1 MSKILVTGG
10 TGYIGSHTIIDLI
23 NNGFDVVSVDNFSRS
38 SASILDRIKSI
49 TGKEI
54 NHFEVDLCNWHDTKQ
69 IFAQH
74 PDIKGIIHFAA
85 FKTVPESV
93 DQPLLYYENNLV
105 SHINLLKAMHAFD
118 VPHFVFSS
126 SCSVYGNADQL
137 PVTEDSPVKEAESP
151 YGRTKHIG
159 EEMIKDYSQAD
170 QHKSFTLLRYFN
182 PVGAHPSGKLGEMP
196 IGTPNNLVPIVTQTA
211 IGEREQVTV
220 FGQDYATRDGTCI
233 RDYVHVMDIANAH
246 TKALQYLEE
255 GHNETPCEIFNLGT
269 GNGVT
274 VLEAI
279 KAFENAT
286 GVSLNYTIGERR
298 PGDVEA
304 IYADNTKAKKR
315 LGWEP
320 SYSLD
325 KMMSTAWQWQRE
337 LMNEKA

>member
-1 MSKILVTGG
+1 MRKILVTGG
-10 TGYIGSHTIIDLI
+10 TGYIGSHTLIDLI
-23 NNGFDVVSVDNFSRS
+23 DNGFDVVSVDNFSRS

-49 TGKEI
+49 TGNHIE
-54 NHFEVDLCNWHDTKQ
+54 HFEVDLCQWEDTKQ
-69 IFAQH
+69 IFARH

-93 DQPLLYYENNLV
+93 EQPLLYYENNLV
-105 SHINLLKAMHAFD
+105 SHINLLKAMHAFG

-126 SCSVYGNADQL
+126 SCSVYGNADRL

-159 EEMIKDYSQAD
+159 EEMIKDDSQAD
-170 QHKSFTLLRYFN
+170 QSKSYALLRYFN

-211 IGEREQVTV
+211 IGKREQVTV

-246 TKALQYLEE
+246 TKALQYLEA
-255 GHNETPCEIFNLGT
+255 GRNETPCEIFNLGT
-269 GNGVT
+269 GNGIT

-315 LGWEP
+315 LGWQP
-320 SYSLD
+320 VFNLD
-325 KMMSTAWQWQRE
+325 KMMSTAWEWQKE
-337 LMNEKA
+337 LANEKT

>member
-23 NNGFDVVSVDNFSRS
+23 DNGFDVVSVDNFSRS

-49 TGKEI
+49 TGKDIE
-54 NHFEVDLCNWHDTKQ
+54 HFEVDLCNWEDTRQ
-69 IFAQH
+69 IFDQH
-74 PDIKGIIHFAA
+74 PDIQGVIHFAA

-93 DQPLLYYENNLV
+93 TKPLLYYQNNLI
-105 SHINLLKAMHAFD
+105 SHINLLKAMDAFH
-118 VPHFVFSS
+118 VPYFVFSS
-126 SCSVYGNADQL
+126 SCSVYGNADRL
-137 PVTEDSPVKEAESP
+137 PVTENSPVKEAESP

-159 EEMIKDYSQAD
+159 EDIIKDYSHAD
-170 QHKSFTLLRYFN
+170 QRKNFALLRYFN
-182 PVGAHPSGKLGEMP
+182 PVGAHPSGQLGEMP

-246 TKALQYLEE
+246 TKALQYLED
-255 GHNETPCEIFNLGT
+255 GNNQMPCEIFNLGT

-279 KAFENAT
+279 QAFENAT
-286 GVSLNYTIGERR
+286 GVSLNYKIGERR
-298 PGDVEA
+298 EGDVEA
-304 IYADNTKAKKR
+304 IYADNTKAKKH

-320 SYSLD
+320 VYNLE
-325 KMMSTAWQWQRE
+325 KMMSTAWEWQKE
-337 LMNEKA
+337 LGKEKN